1 MSIPVVVRIN
11 GHTTNSDIHVVIY
24 GSGCGLHIQVCCKDS
39 GQAET
44 LKQDIHVYV
53 KLLPLISTNK
63 LVKEIESTFNLQP
76 QEVILPALLGTPFSY
91 SLQVLHM
98 SYIPQL
104 IFNFLKIQS

>member
-24 GSGCGLHIQVCCKDS
+24 RSGCGLHIQACCKDC

-44 LKQDIHVYV
+44 LKQDIHVYSYV

-63 LVKEIESTFNLQP
+63 LVKEI
-76 QEVILPALLGTPFSY
+76 
-91 SLQVLHM
+91 
-98 SYIPQL
+98 
-104 IFNFLKIQS
+104 